1 MNIGSL
7 RLLDVKVIL
16 DEKEVLFEG
25 MVENAPEE
33 IKKLKYSKIKM
44 TGKMELYVYSNELQ
58 ENP

>member
-25 MVENAPEE
+25 MVENAPE
-33 IKKLKYSKIKM
+33 
-44 TGKMELYVYSNELQ
+44 
-58 ENP
+58 